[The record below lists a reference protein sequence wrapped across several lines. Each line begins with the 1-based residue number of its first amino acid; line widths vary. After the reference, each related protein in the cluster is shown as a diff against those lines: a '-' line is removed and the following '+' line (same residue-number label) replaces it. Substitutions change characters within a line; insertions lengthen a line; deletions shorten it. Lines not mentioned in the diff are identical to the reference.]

1 MKATY
6 KFRDFD
12 ATDLKPMA
20 KIVQSIG
27 LKNLASVFTKPQTA
41 GGDVEEIG
49 MGAFF
54 EALDVL
60 LDNLDKIRESL
71 DALLVRVCV
80 SENAQEIP
88 GLPLDKY
95 IGVLESVAFETNFRD
110 CFMAAA
116 SFYNRAKR

>member
-1 MKATY
+1 MEATY

-12 ATDLKPMA
+12 ATDLRPMA

-27 LKNLASVFTKPQTA
+27 LKNLAAVFTKPQN

-54 EALDVL
+54 DALDVL
-60 LDNLDKIRESL
+60 FDNLDKIRGSL
-71 DALLVRVCV
+71 DALLVRVCE

-95 IGVLESVAFETNFRD
+95 IGVLESVVFDTNFRD
-110 CFMAAA
+110 CFMAAVR
-116 SFYNRAKR
+116 FYNRTKR